1 MQLSV
6 QATPSTFT
14 IEKLKL
20 KTRTEIHH
28 ALKNTISR
36 RRMFIQLSVAFIS
49 ASSGGKH
56 VPWCIVKFTFYARI
70 S

>member
-1 MQLSV
+1 MQRSV

-28 ALKNTISR
+28 ALKNTISPR
-36 RRMFIQLSVAFIS
+36 RRMFIQLSLAFIS
-49 ASSGGKH
+49 AAEAN
-56 VPWCIVKFTFYARI
+56 TFRGA